1 MKITKTEVYGF
12 KAALRGM
19 RNPKNSWSLNDST
32 ETTMGPNDL
41 KLAQN
46 LIRAGKEHIS
56 FCVSHDEYVQN
67 VIEAGK
73 EHMKFMR
80 QIQVWADFDMTRFF
94 WSEMDT
100 YHFNSKNSCSTM
112 HKLLDPKREITKD
125 MFDYNLE
132 DEDIVDI
139 LVNRLN
145 KIRGQFLATKDFNKQ
160 TELKRRAKCLLM
172 EGFLQTRTMNTNYA
186 EIRNIVLQR
195 KHHQMKKDWQETFC
209 AWATT
214 LPYAKELIFCGI
226 EDDYE
231 RLKEMYKN
239 A

>member
-1 MKITKTEVYGF
+1 MKIKNTEVHGF

-19 RNPKNSWSLNDST
+19 RNPKNSWNLSDSIINNDPALDGFNIGQAD
-32 ETTMGPNDL
+32 M

-46 LIRAGKEHIS
+46 LIK
-56 FCVSHDEYVQN
+56 
-67 VIEAGK
+67 AGK

-112 HKLLDPKREITKD
+112 HKLLNPKKEVSVD
-125 MFDYNLE
+125 MFDFYEE
-132 DEDIVDI
+132 DKDIVETVI
-139 LVNRLN
+139 KRINE
-145 KIRGQFLATKDFNKQ
+145 IRKEFLSTKNYEKQ
-160 TELKRRAKCLLM
+160 CILKRRAKTLLF
-172 EGFLQTRTMNTNYA
+172 EGFLQMRTVNTNYA
-186 EIRNIVLQR
+186 EIRNIVIQR
-195 KHHQMKKDWQETFC
+195 KNHQLIEDWQQAFC
-209 AWATT
+209 GWATT
-214 LPYAKELIFCGI
+214 LPYSKELIFYGM

>member
-46 LIRAGKEHIS
+46 LIR
-56 FCVSHDEYVQN
+56 
-67 VIEAGK
+67 AGK

-125 MFDYNLE
+125 
-132 DEDIVDI
+132 I
-139 LVNRLN
+139 
-145 KIRGQFLATKDFNKQ
+145 
-160 TELKRRAKCLLM
+160 
-172 EGFLQTRTMNTNYA
+172 
-186 EIRNIVLQR
+186 
-195 KHHQMKKDWQETFC
+195 
-209 AWATT
+209 
-214 LPYAKELIFCGI
+214 I
-226 EDDYE
+226 EDQ
-231 RLKEMYKN
+231 
-239 A
+239 